1 MFIIKG
7 IRVRYVNF
15 WDVFLLEYGK
25 LELDLGKLSLES
37 GYLYAS
43 VFFFLRLRKGY

>member
-1 MFIIKG
+1 MSTIEG
-7 IRVRYVNF
+7 IRVRYVNL
-15 WDVFLLEYGK
+15 WDVFLLKYGK

-43 VFFFLRLRKGY
+43 VFFLRLRKGY